1 MNSIS
6 SGVGVSVFRFGDY
19 ELDRRSLELRK
30 SGQKIKLAPQPA
42 RVLRL
47 LADQPGKLVS
57 RDEIRREVWGEE
69 TFVDF
74 ERNLNYC
81 LNCIR
86 DALGDTAKSPRYIE
100 TLPRRGYRFIAPV
113 ESQRPFAE
121 HTLAVLPFANL
132 NGDPA
137 REYFADGI
145 TDVLITE
152 LARIKAVRVISR
164 QSVLHLK
171 GSSRKLDEIAS
182 DLGVDGIVEGAVLQ
196 EGTQVRV
203 TAQLILTEPER
214 HVWAQSYDCD
224 MSAILT
230 TQREAARAIAS
241 CVAKALKPDAA
252 AIPSPVPRGP
262 ESSPA
267 SPEIV
272 ETFLKAVTELGK
284 MNAEGLGKSL
294 QYFREITA
302 KAPDFAKGLVGHASC
317 LFALGFWGHAPA
329 REVYPS
335 AKLMLSSAIAIDDSL
350 SEAHMMLAFMIWL
363 LDWDLAAA
371 EREFRCAIDLSPSNA
386 EAHIFYSTFLCC
398 VGRPAESI
406 AEAECGLR
414 LNPNSLIPNQAAA
427 WNYLHTGH
435 PEMAEALA
443 RRTIELFPD
452 SLLPYFVLGWAAWV
466 QGRPEEAVAIFE
478 KALGLSREA
487 LSLSFLGHVYARLG
501 RGDEALGLLRELNQL
516 SSQGKASPMAVVI
529 LHAGLGDADAAFE
542 WLETACYLRD
552 NLPWLFTKFPGLDP
566 IRSDPRFAA
575 LVHRIGVLP

>member
-1 MNSIS
+1 MNTIS

-19 ELDRRSLELRK
+19 ELDRRTLELRK

-42 RVLRL
+42 RVLGL
-47 LADQPGKLVS
+47 LASRPGKLVS
-57 RDEIRREVWGEE
+57 RDAIRREVWGDE

-100 TLPRRGYRFIAPV
+100 TLLRRGYRFIAPV

-121 HTLAVLPFANL
+121 PTLAVLPFANL

-145 TDVLITE
+145 TDLLITE

-171 GSSRKLDEIAS
+171 DSSRKMDEIA
-182 DLGVDGIVEGAVLQ
+182 DELGVDGIVEGAVLH
-196 EGTQVRV
+196 EGNRVRV
-203 TAQLILTEPER
+203 TAQLILVEPER
-214 HVWAQSYDCD
+214 HVWAQSFDCD

-230 TQREAARAIAS
+230 TQREAATAIAA
-241 CVAKALKPDAA
+241 CVTTVLRPDSDVTPTAVP
-252 AIPSPVPRGP
+252 AIQEAP
-262 ESSPA
+262 PA
-267 SPEIV
+267 SPEII
-272 ETFLKAVTELGK
+272 ETYLKAIAEMGK

-294 QYFREITA
+294 QYCREMTA
-302 KAPDFAKGLVGHASC
+302 KEPDFALGLVYHASC

-329 REVYPS
+329 REVYPA
-335 AKLMLSSAIAIDDSL
+335 AKLMLSKAIGIDESL
-350 SEAHMMLAFMIWL
+350 GAAHTMLAFMIWL

-371 EREFRCAIDLSPSNA
+371 EREFRRGIELSPSNP
-386 EAHIFYSTFLCC
+386 EAHIFYAVFLCC
-398 VGRPAESI
+398 VDRHSESI
-406 AEAECGLR
+406 AEAEYGLR

-435 PEMAEALA
+435 SDMAEALA

-452 SLLPYFVLGWAAWV
+452 SLLPHFVHAASRSSTDTAHV
-466 QGRPEEAVAIFE
+466 QNPHILRLA
-478 KALGLSREA
+478 
-487 LSLSFLGHVYARLG
+487 SF
-501 RGDEALGLLRELNQL
+501 
-516 SSQGKASPMAVVI
+516 
-529 LHAGLGDADAAFE
+529 AGPVSFPC
-542 WLETACYLRD
+542 TA
-552 NLPWLFTKFPGLDP
+552 GVQLDP
-566 IRSDPRFAA
+566 ENTPHLTSCVIVPVSIGFA
-575 LVHRIGVLP
+575 I